1 MSLTPVTHH
10 QSGNEMSAEQLPAP
24 HIRWVFA
31 GQMLRAGLMSWAE
44 FEAETILIFGPD
56 FGPAITDRGRR
67 AAIGGGQGLR
77 RRDRAVPRRL

>member
-1 MSLTPVTHH
+1 
-10 QSGNEMSAEQLPAP
+10 MSAEQLPAP

-56 FGPAITDRGRR
+56 FGPAITDRVVERPASAGN
-67 AAIGGGQGLR
+67 GLR